1 MLKVT
6 CMAQTEQ
13 AWNSRIGLIMAMAGS
28 AVGLGNFL
36 RFPIQAVQ
44 NGGGAFIIPY
54 LVSFVLLGIP
64 LVLIE
69 WSTGKFAGQFGRHSP
84 PTIMQTLNKNRFWRY
99 AGSLGLFSSIVICAY
114 YCFIESWIL
123 SYAIHCVVGTFNGM
137 SETAVSSFFDA
148 YLDIGKPTSVI
159 PYGTFFSFVFCLFL
173 NIFILSR
180 GIAKGIERV
189 AKIFMPLLLI
199 FAIFLVIKAFTM
211 RAGVDGVQYD
221 SSVAFNFLWSPD
233 FDSLLNPKVWLA
245 AAGQVFFTL
254 SLGMGAIQ
262 TYASYLKQKEDV
274 ALNSM
279 TAAFT
284 NEFTEIVLGSS
295 IIIPIAVGYFGVDK
309 VIELTHIGGFGL
321 GFRTMP
327 FLFENW
333 GPILSAVAG
342 FSFFGLLFF
351 AGITSSLSI
360 AQPFVAFLSN
370 NYNWSQKSTS
380 YILGVILFVIAL
392 PCIFFFKQGVFD
404 EYDFWGGTVTLF
416 FFAVLETIAFSWV
429 MGVNKGWALI
439 HNHADIQIPI
449 IFKYILKYVTPTM
462 LIIIFVAALI
472 KPKNDDWTLLSFK
485 GWELDD
491 SSIIGELR
499 HQNIGANNT
508 WFADEFFSENEG
520 EVTSI
525 GEKSITVASKTYE
538 MPTDASIQVFV
549 GQKVSIGTPL
559 YSGDIKNDV
568 FYIDMARISLI
579 VLLLG
584 LCLLIHKAKEHNF
597 KDS

>member
-1 MLKVT
+1 
-6 CMAQTEQ
+6 MAQTEQ

-54 LVSFVLLGIP
+54 LVSFILLGIP

-69 WSTGKFAGQFGRHSP
+69 WSTGKFGGQFGRHSP
-84 PTIMQTLNKNRFWRY
+84 PTIMQTINNNRFWRY
-99 AGSLGLFSSIVICAY
+99 TGSLGLFSSIVICAY

-123 SYAIHCVVGTFNGM
+123 SYAIHSIVGTFNGM
-137 SETAVSSFFDA
+137 SETEVSTFFDS
-148 YLDIGKPTSVI
+148 YLSLTTATSAI
-159 PYGTFFSFVFCLFL
+159 PYDTFLSFVFCLFL
-173 NIFILSR
+173 NIFILSH

-189 AKIFMPLLLI
+189 AKIVMPLLLI

-211 RAGVDGVQYD
+211 HAGVDGAQYD
-221 SSVAFNFLWSPD
+221 SSVAFNFLWTPD
-233 FDSLLNPKVWLA
+233 FESLLNPKVWLA

-262 TYASYLKQKEDV
+262 TYASYLKKKEDI

-279 TAAFT
+279 TATFT
-284 NEFTEIVLGSS
+284 NEFCEIVLGSA

-309 VIELTHIGGFGL
+309 VIELTQTGGFGL

-327 FLFENW
+327 YLFGQW
-333 GPILSAVAG
+333 GALLSAVAG
-342 FSFFGLLFF
+342 FAFFGLLFF
-351 AGITSSLSI
+351 AAITSSLSI

-370 NYNWSQKSTS
+370 NHNWSQKNTS
-380 YILGVILFVIAL
+380 YLLGIILFIIAL
-392 PCIFFFKQGVFD
+392 PCIFFFKEGVFD
-404 EYDFWGGTVTLF
+404 EYDFWGGTITLF
-416 FFAVLETIAFSWV
+416 IFAMLEAIAFSWI
-429 MGVNKGWALI
+429 MGVNKGWELI
-439 HNHADIQIPI
+439 HDHADIQIPI

-472 KPKNDDWTLLSFK
+472 KPKNDDWTLLSVK

-499 HQNIGANNT
+499 HQNIGPNNT
-508 WFADEFFSENEG
+508 WFANEFYSENDG

-525 GEKSITVASKTYE
+525 GNGKITVSSKTYE
-538 MPTDASIQVFV
+538 IPANATI
-549 GQKVSIGTPL
+549 
-559 YSGDIKNDV
+559 DV
-568 FYIDMARISLI
+568 FIGQRVVVGATLYKGEITNNVFHIDMCRISLL
-579 VLLLG
+579 VLLLA
-584 LCLLIHKAKEHNF
+584 LCLLIYKAKKHNF
-597 KDS
+597 KNI